1 METGRSQVSDSEQDR
16 GSRTMI
22 ELKDDEL
29 VFRFPEVHESA
40 KLRVGFQRTLRIP
53 DDNRAYPLPLG
64 FGTFPLNHVDD
75 YADRV
80 PEAWRRHGGVF
91 LPMHQAEAMWINFRT
106 SYPMAVKV
114 AAGKIDALTGKQ
126 WKNDLSSRPQD
137 YLVVPDQPWLDGFCV
152 GKGMIR
158 QFVAMALG
166 EGYTAEEQLT
176 GEAQHGGLQIIVYAM
191 KASKFQ
197 ELQRESEVTHAGP
210 VLEAQA
216 PMSEMGLAPGGR
228 MRQKVFEDEYGLDA
242 WCTSVRARCF
252 VHVLNSLQF
261 FAVSGVEP
269 PQDPPTAKEYATAGL
284 PWFDY
289 YGGDLTALE
298 GSKKLLD
305 LDSVAVMNLKKGKGS
320 LAGND
325 PVQPM
330 FVKRLNGDRV
340 REGEF

>member
-1 METGRSQVSDSEQDR
+1 
-16 GSRTMI
+16 MI

-137 YLVVPDQPWLDGFCV
+137 YLVVPDQPWLDGFSV

-158 QFVAMALG
+158 QFVRDAAWGRVHSGGTTNRRGAARWASDHRLRH
-166 EGYTAEEQLT
+166 EGVE
-176 GEAQHGGLQIIVYAM
+176 I
-191 KASKFQ
+191 
-197 ELQRESEVTHAGP
+197 
-210 VLEAQA
+210 
-216 PMSEMGLAPGGR
+216 
-228 MRQKVFEDEYGLDA
+228 
-242 WCTSVRARCF
+242 
-252 VHVLNSLQF
+252 
-261 FAVSGVEP
+261 SGV
-269 PQDPPTAKEYATAGL
+269 AKRERSYARWPGVQGASTHDRNGL
-284 PWFDY
+284 GARRPD
-289 YGGDLTALE
+289 AP
-298 GSKKLLD
+298 
-305 LDSVAVMNLKKGKGS
+305 KGLRGRIR
-320 LAGND
+320 
-325 PVQPM
+325 P
-330 FVKRLNGDRV
+330 
-340 REGEF
+340 